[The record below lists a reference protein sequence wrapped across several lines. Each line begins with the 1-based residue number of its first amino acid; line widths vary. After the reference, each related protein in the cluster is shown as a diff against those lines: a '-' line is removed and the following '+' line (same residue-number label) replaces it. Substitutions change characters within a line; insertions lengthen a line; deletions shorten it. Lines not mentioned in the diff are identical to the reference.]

1 MGNNAA
7 KFQNKYADFVFQQKS
22 KDKEG
27 MNSQD
32 DILNALISDEQKG
45 IFDLYNTPRSDKLQ
59 LDESEDE

>member
-1 MGNNAA
+1 
-7 KFQNKYADFVFQQKS
+7 
-22 KDKEG
+22 